1 MSQSLKFKKS
11 MMALVVGVLVMTP
24 VLANATVNTMELVDE
39 VDNGS
44 TKTCIY
50 SNGQRTE
57 TIERSGASA
66 CPSVKTF
73 H

>member
-1 MSQSLKFKKS
+1 MFLTKKKT
-11 MMALVVGVLVMTP
+11 MALLIGVLVLQP
-24 VLANATVNTMELVDE
+24 AFATVNTMDLVDE
-39 VDNGS
+39 IDNGS

-50 SNGQRTE
+50 SNGHRTE
-57 TIERSGASA
+57 TVERSSASA

>member
-1 MSQSLKFKKS
+1 MSQSKNFKKS
-11 MMALVVGVLVMTP
+11 MMAFVVGVLILTP
-24 VLANATVNTMELVDE
+24 ALANATVNTMDLVD
-39 VDNGS
+39 VIDNGS

-50 SNGQRTE
+50 SNGHRTE

-66 CPSVKTF
+66 CPSSKTF

>member
-1 MSQSLKFKKS
+1 MSR
-11 MMALVVGVLVMTP
+11 
-24 VLANATVNTMELVDE
+24 LAILLAAMLLSHSAFATVNTLDLVD
-39 VDNGS
+39 VIDNGS

-50 SNGQRTE
+50 SNGHRTE

-73 H
+73 R